1 MLTPPC
7 FVGYEVSESEWHWVL
22 FGIGCYLAVVM
33 NLCNRQVVD
42 WKLRRYHDSQLLV
55 DALHHAMLNVTK
67 TTKMM
72 SLSDQ
77 GSIYGS
83 QLLS

>member
-1 MLTPPC
+1 MSLK
-7 FVGYEVSESEWHWVL
+7 VN
-22 FGIGCYLAVVM
+22 GIGCYLAVVI
-33 NLCNRQVVD
+33 NLCNRQVVN
-42 WKLRRYHDSQLLV
+42 WKLRRYHDSQLVV

-72 SLSDQ
+72 FHSDQ

-83 QLLS
+83 QLLSQTAQTYGLEMPR